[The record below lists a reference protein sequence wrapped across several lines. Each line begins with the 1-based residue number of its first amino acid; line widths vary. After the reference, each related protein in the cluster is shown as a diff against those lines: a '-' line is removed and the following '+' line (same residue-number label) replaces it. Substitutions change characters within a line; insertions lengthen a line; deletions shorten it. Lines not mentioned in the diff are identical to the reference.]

1 MEIYKNRYQANKA
14 KQDKN
19 DVIVK
24 VIGGYTIMTASE
36 YQVWRKQK

>member
-1 MEIYKNRYQANKA
+1 MEMYKNRYQAQKA

-24 VIGGYTIMTASE
+24 VTGGYTIMTARE
-36 YQVWRKQK
+36 YQVWRKQR